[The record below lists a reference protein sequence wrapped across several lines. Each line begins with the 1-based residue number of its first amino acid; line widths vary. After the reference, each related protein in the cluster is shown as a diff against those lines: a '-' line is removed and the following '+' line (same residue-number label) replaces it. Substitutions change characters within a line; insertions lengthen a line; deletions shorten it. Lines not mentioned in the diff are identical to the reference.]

1 MVWEYYLH
9 RVQAHRAECPEEVS
23 VKVILSYVQV
33 HIYHLQCKAYH
44 LRQLHRAAATIK
56 SASQTMLK
64 VEIFLQNLALYLY
77 SFKFTEVS
85 LIYSVV
91 QISAIQQM
99 ILYVLFHYG
108 SLQDTEG
115 SSLCSTVEP
124 CCLSIRYR
132 VVYIC

>member
-1 MVWEYYLH
+1 
-9 RVQAHRAECPEEVS
+9 
-23 VKVILSYVQV
+23 
-33 HIYHLQCKAYH
+33 
-44 LRQLHRAAATIK
+44 
-56 SASQTMLK
+56 MLK

-124 CCLSIRYR
+124 CCLSI
-132 VVYIC
+132 